1 MNKPL
6 ANDVVGLRSERAID
20 VAVGATPVAVLA
32 SGSRGETID
41 AVSVGNI
48 IGLATMSAESYRWPP
63 VDTGPF
69 S

>member
-6 ANDVVGLRSERAID
+6 ANEVVGLLSERAID

-32 SGSRGETID
+32 IGPRGKTID
-41 AVSVGNI
+41 AVRFGNI
-48 IGLATMSAESYRWPP
+48 IGLATMSAEYYRWPP
-63 VDTGPF
+63 VDTRPF